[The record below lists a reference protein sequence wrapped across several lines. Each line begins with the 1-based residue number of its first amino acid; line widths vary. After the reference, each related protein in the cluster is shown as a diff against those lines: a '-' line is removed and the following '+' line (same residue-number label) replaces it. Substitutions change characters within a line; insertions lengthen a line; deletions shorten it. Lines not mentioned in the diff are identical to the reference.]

1 MSGKIF
7 YGTTTDNNGGCS
19 LTDIFKNNVAD
30 LDLDDLK
37 LKLSR
42 ISDKKISDVR
52 NKESLLIYCNEDK
65 LKDDVEKNT
74 IFNLS
79 GDNLETGNIAGFIG
93 IDDVFLTINSRFID
107 NNNDNF
113 LYYLLCKVF
122 NINVSEL
129 EHSTSNKESLDIF
142 LYLYFKHCLDEALSQ
157 GFYKKYEWHSYND
170 SKIKGCIDIAEHIK
184 RNCISNG
191 NIAYKLREQT
201 YDNNLNQLI
210 RHTIEFIK
218 KETKYSFILDSNEE
232 TRKSVQS
239 ITNITPTYSKDK
251 RRYIINKNLKSQT
264 HPYYYKYEDL
274 RKICIWILTGDNELR
289 YGKDSENIY
298 GLLFDMSFL
307 WEEYLYTV
315 LREYKYLEHP
325 ENRKGKG
332 AIHLLSNNTWEAYP
346 DFYARNKIVLDAK
359 YKDEGKLKDIDR
371 NDRYQLLSYMYVLN
385 TKNGVFIVPS
395 RDNGS
400 DEERQT
406 VYDKNQNKNAEV
418 ILHKFHIPQNAAD
431 FKEFSEEIQ
440 KSENNLKEKDYLKA
454 K

>member
-1 MSGKIF
+1 MSNRIR
-7 YGTTTDNNGGCS
+7 GTTTDNSGRS
-19 LTDIFKNNVAD
+19 LKNIFGNVA
-30 LDLDDLK
+30 DLDDLK
-37 LKLSR
+37 LKLLKISGKE
-42 ISDKKISDVR
+42 ISDLK
-52 NKESLLIYCNEDK
+52 NKENLLIYCNEDK
-65 LKDDVEKNT
+65 LKDDVESRT

-79 GDNLETGNIAGFIG
+79 GDKLITGNIAGFIG

-129 EHSTSNKESLDIF
+129 EHSTSNKESLDVF
-142 LYLYFKHCLDEALSQ
+142 LYLYFKCCLDEALSQ
-157 GFYKKYEWHSYND
+157 GLYKKYEWHSYND
-170 SKIKGCIDIAEHIK
+170 SKVKGCIDIAEHIK

-232 TRKSVQS
+232 TRKLVQS

-251 RRYIINKNLKSQT
+251 RRYIINKNLKSQI

-315 LREYKYLEHP
+315 LREYEYLEHP

-359 YKDEGKLKDIDR
+359 YKRYKDEGKLKDVDT

-385 TKNGVFIVPS
+385 ARNGVFIVPS
-395 RDNGS
+395 ENAGA

-418 ILHKFHIPQNAAD
+418 ILHKFHIPQKAAD
-431 FKEFSEEIQ
+431 FKEFSKEIQ
-440 KSENNLKEKDYLKA
+440 KSENNLKAKDYLKA